1 MPDFSLILPLLL
13 TLLAVLLAL
22 SGIAL
27 SALDISGTWLVA
39 AAALVLHF
47 ASPQASGEGLRHVV
61 TLASPSWTTIVIAF
75 LLCLA
80 VDLFELFA
88 ARWGVLR
95 RGGSPRAGCAAF
107 VGTLLGAFLGG
118 IFLPFPPFGSIIG
131 MFLLAYLLVYLVER
145 PRWQSTDPSR
155 PARIARGALLATAAS
170 WFLKLTLSISL
181 SVYLLLFAR

>member
-1 MPDFSLILPLLL
+1 MPDFSLASLSHLLL
-13 TLLAVLLAL
+13 VLLAL
-22 SGIAL
+22 LLSLSGITL

-39 AAALVLHF
+39 AAALCLHF
-47 ASPQASGEGLRHVV
+47 ASPQAL
-61 TLASPSWTTIVIAF
+61 PPWTAIVIAF

-118 IFLPFPPFGSIIG
+118 IVLPFPPFGSIVG
-131 MFLLAYLLVYLVER
+131 MFLLAFLLVYLVER
-145 PRWQSTDPSR
+145 PRWKTTDPAR

-170 WFLKLTLSISL
+170 WFLKLALSL
-181 SVYLLLFAR
+181 ALAAYLLFAAR

>member
-1 MPDFSLILPLLL
+1 MPDSSLILPLLL
-13 TLLAVLLAL
+13 TTLAVLLAL

-47 ASPQASGEGLRHVV
+47 ASPQVSGEGLRHIV
-61 TLASPSWTTIVIAF
+61 TLARPSWTAIVVAF

-88 ARWGVLR
+88 SRWGVLR

-107 VGTLLGAFLGG
+107 VGTLLGAVLGG
-118 IFLPFPPFGSIIG
+118 IFLPFPPFGSILG

-155 PARIARGALLATAAS
+155 PAHIARGALLATAAS
-170 WFLKLTLSISL
+170 WFLKLALSL
-181 SVYLLLFAR
+181 SLAAYLLLAAR

>member
-1 MPDFSLILPLLL
+1 MPDFSFASLPHLLL
-13 TLLAVLLAL
+13 TVLAVLLSL

-39 AAALVLHF
+39 AAALCLRF
-47 ASPQASGEGLRHVV
+47 ASPEGV
-61 TLASPSWTTIVIAF
+61 PSWTAIAAAF

-107 VGTLLGAFLGG
+107 AGTLLGAVLGG
-118 IFLPFPPFGSIIG
+118 IFLPFPPFGSIAG
-131 MFLLAYLLVYLVER
+131 MFLLAFLLVYLVER
-145 PRWQSTDPSR
+145 PRWRSTDPAR

-170 WFLKLTLSISL
+170 WFLKLALSL
-181 SVYLLLFAR
+181 ALAAYLLFAAR